1 MRQKVSE
8 IEEAKAGVSLRAYAE
23 EHLEH
28 AHGGLV
34 CPCCGS
40 GTGPN
45 GTPAF
50 SIEPEG
56 ERWKCFACGE
66 GGDVLDLAGK
76 ILGTED
82 VREQIEAVGGRRVV
96 KGSAPYRHKEPGAPA
111 KRREETP
118 ADYREGRDAERAYI
132 EASRLN
138 MQPGT
143 PGYDYLIRRGFTL
156 EEIAGFGFGWDPQR
170 QRVVIPWSTRKG
182 EYYHIDRDITGNAKH
197 KYIKPKK
204 INVGPQPLH
213 NAKALSGPAVFVVEG
228 LMDALAVEAAGYPA
242 IGLGGIGHEAL
253 IERVREVKYD
263 GLMIVML
270 DNDKTGRENTDK
282 LIDDLSDDEA
292 IVWAVEYPGP
302 DWGKDAS
309 EVLERDRPA
318 LKAFLAEELEKAE
331 GARPE
336 IEEERYREAMRHMR
350 VLDPADTVAAI
361 YALDNADD
369 PVPTGIV
376 GLDVALD
383 GGLTNS
389 VYVLGAISSL
399 GKTTLTVQIAD
410 HIAEN
415 GRGVLFV
422 TIEQSA
428 REIVAKSLTRL
439 MHAAGSDGAVST
451 RDLTSKRARDRWGAR
466 RNDLFLEAC
475 NRYTDTVAPNMRIL
489 EATEQPNVAQIK
501 AIVEKMAKHD
511 GRPPVVFIDY
521 LQILAPQNERDS
533 EKQATDRNM
542 TALRRMA
549 GDLRTPVF
557 VISSLNRSSY
567 SGSISIDSFKESGGI
582 EYGADVLLGL
592 QPAGMTETLDGLN
605 DTKAKAEAGRIVREL
620 KAAKDRP
627 CEIVVL
633 KNRNGSMPSRG
644 IPVMFHAD
652 AATFDDGADLL
663 PCDAGTVVL

>member
-1 MRQKVSE
+1 MRQKVSD

-56 ERWKCFACGE
+56 ERWKCFSCGE

-132 EASRLN
+132 ETSRLN

-170 QRVVIPWSTRKG
+170 QRVVIPWSTLKG
-182 EYYHIDRDITGNAKH
+182 EYYHIDRDITGNAKY
-197 KYIKPKK
+197 KYTKPKK

-228 LMDALAVEAAGYPA
+228 LMDALAVEAAGYTA

-270 DNDKTGRENTDK
+270 DNDKTGREKTDK
-282 LIDDLSDDEA
+282 
-292 IVWAVEYPGP
+292 
-302 DWGKDAS
+302 
-309 EVLERDRPA
+309 
-318 LKAFLAEELEKAE
+318 
-331 GARPE
+331 
-336 IEEERYREAMRHMR
+336 
-350 VLDPADTVAAI
+350 
-361 YALDNADD
+361 N
-369 PVPTGIV
+369 GI
-376 GLDVALD
+376 G
-383 GGLTNS
+383 
-389 VYVLGAISSL
+389 
-399 GKTTLTVQIAD
+399 
-410 HIAEN
+410 
-415 GRGVLFV
+415 
-422 TIEQSA
+422 
-428 REIVAKSLTRL
+428 
-439 MHAAGSDGAVST
+439 
-451 RDLTSKRARDRWGAR
+451 
-466 RNDLFLEAC
+466 
-475 NRYTDTVAPNMRIL
+475 
-489 EATEQPNVAQIK
+489 TE
-501 AIVEKMAKHD
+501 
-511 GRPPVVFIDY
+511 
-521 LQILAPQNERDS
+521 
-533 EKQATDRNM
+533 
-542 TALRRMA
+542 
-549 GDLRTPVF
+549 
-557 VISSLNRSSY
+557 
-567 SGSISIDSFKESGGI
+567 
-582 EYGADVLLGL
+582 
-592 QPAGMTETLDGLN
+592 
-605 DTKAKAEAGRIVREL
+605 
-620 KAAKDRP
+620 
-627 CEIVVL
+627 
-633 KNRNGSMPSRG
+633 
-644 IPVMFHAD
+644 
-652 AATFDDGADLL
+652 
-663 PCDAGTVVL
+663 